1 MGTLWKERYK
11 IGDEVVDSQ
20 HRELFERTEH
30 LLKTIQSEDT
40 AARKEECINT
50 ILFLKI
56 YAIEHFAAEEKYQE
70 SVNYK
75 YLDVHRKIHE
85 KFTGSVREAEKKM
98 LDSDFSMASIKEFTG
113 FLTAWLTYHVA
124 GADQKIRTGD
134 RITDVS
140 AAKENRYVDFFMI
153 SMQNL
158 LATMFEQNR
167 DDISIAKYTEDKNAV
182 HVRIKMVGDFEGEAI
197 LSFPRDT
204 VLNFV
209 NTLTLMEYDEV
220 DEMAYSVLSE
230 MSNIVCGNVAT
241 LISSRGLDCEIEP
254 PLLTTDSDIPGT
266 NELFCFDTNQG
277 QIAIKLHIG
286 A

>member
-1 MGTLWKERYK
+1 MGTLWKESYK
-11 IGDEVVDSQ
+11 IGDDVVDSQ

-30 LLKTIQSEDT
+30 LLKTINSED
-40 AARKEECINT
+40 AAAKKEECINT

-56 YAIEHFAAEEKYQE
+56 YAIEHFAAEEKFQE

-75 YLDVHRKIHE
+75 YLDMHRKIHE
-85 KFTGSVREAEKKM
+85 KFKGSVLEAEKKM
-98 LDSDFSMASIKEFTG
+98 LDSNYSISSIKEFAG

-124 GADQKIRTGD
+124 GADQKIKTGD

-153 SMQNL
+153 SIQNL
-158 LATMFEQNR
+158 LSTMFDHDR
-167 DDISIAKYTEDKNAV
+167 DDISIAKYIEDKSAV
-182 HVRIKMVGDFEGEAI
+182 HVRIRMLGDFEGEAI

-209 NTLTLMEYDEV
+209 KTLTLMEYDEV

-241 LISSRGLDCEIEP
+241 LISSKGLECEIEP
-254 PLLTTDSDIPGT
+254 PLLTTDSEIPGT